1 MLVDLTDVV
10 FMEEDGR
17 WIRELRGFCW
27 HRVDIL
33 SIGVSWL
40 EIEE

>member
-1 MLVDLTDVV
+1 MMVDLTDVV
-10 FMEEDGR
+10 FTEEDGQ
-17 WIRELRGFCW
+17 WIRELRRFCW

-33 SIGVSWL
+33 SIFVSWL